1 MRDIK
6 ALIIA
11 LEGSVLL
18 LLGAASIVSGR
29 FFGAAILVGLA
40 SLAAAS
46 AWALWP
52 SGR

>member
-6 ALIIA
+6 PLIIA
-11 LEGSVLL
+11 LEGGVLL
-18 LLGAASIVSGR
+18 LLGTASIVSGR
-29 FFGAAILVGLA
+29 FVGAAILVGLA

-46 AWALWP
+46 AWAIWP